1 MTMNL
6 RDTHA
11 GVDKILTTIA
21 QGYTLPEN
29 SIANFVAPVVETPT
43 RAGRVLRFGKESFA
57 VGDYT
62 RALGANI
69 KYTQSRYDSTPF
81 ALKQEI
87 LGWEIP
93 EETIQ
98 EAEEGPAEVD
108 LVNVNTKDVLKK
120 LTNSYENQIAEMVT
134 DHTAYETAS
143 DGQLGLGYE
152 SIKDAHDQTKANQPA
167 AGIKAFGDGT
177 DAIGWDATGDKGAN
191 PIRDVLVMNRAVANH
206 IGVRPNSMIMGSAVY
221 DALMVNE
228 KIVDRIQYTTK
239 ESVTTDSLARY
250 FTLSRGIKVAD
261 GRKLDANGRVT
272 PIFPENAILLFYSPL
287 APSQSIM
294 PATGSSMATPAFAY
308 TYQLKNTPNVRP
320 QYYVKER
327 RVVRAEVTVERMVAI
342 TGLGAT
348 GKYGSGFMI
357 KDVFKNT

>member
-134 DHTAYETAS
+134 DHTAYEPKTA
-143 DGQLGLGYE
+143 DQLGLGYE
-152 SIKDAHDQTKANQPA
+152 TMKTFYDDAKTLNIGAGGGTA
-167 AGIKAFGDGT
+167 AV
-177 DAIGWDATGDKGAN
+177 GWDATGDSGAN

-206 IGVRPNSMIMGSAVY
+206 IGVRPNSMVMGSAVY

-228 KIVDRIQYTTK
+228 KIIDRIQYTTK

-250 FTLSRGIKVAD
+250 FTLSRGIKVAE
-261 GRKLDANGRVT
+261 GRKLDGNGLVT

-357 KDVFKNT
+357 KDVFNTTTTA